1 MTIDA
6 TYSTRVNAVLLAAR
20 DLQDALKEHESDEI
34 GPLANDVLS
43 AALSR
48 ETGGVVAGFRDE
60 PDGVPF
66 EPSAV
71 GTLEEELSLAL
82 TELEVGEV
90 LLASAAVT
98 KPDPSDQV
106 DASATLGEAIDQLE
120 AAQGRLSRAGDSLEQ
135 GLFGGAASKPEDFFV
150 QLPATL
156 DGIVQ
161 RTSQVGLATI
171 NGLVKIPAAQLQ
183 PLFGAG
189 LGAVEAASDHFGALV
204 RAGMRAIRRA
214 LNALTRLVPHEI
226 REKVGGWAKEWWDKH
241 ASSVTLDIVRRSL
254 SVAEVQAAIAEAV
267 ADAQSRSQSPKDL
280 DAQAR
285 EKLDGDLRVGA
296 SRLLELDERHKRI
309 TSIIERIVGALSRL
323 IGPLV
328 LAFPPA
334 ALWIYGSGGSG
345 LVAAL
350 GVTLWIGRDYLD
362 TGVPFERIDGI
373 RLVVIKATGFRHV

>member
-1 MTIDA
+1 M
-6 TYSTRVNAVLLAAR
+6 AAR
-20 DLQDALKEHESDEI
+20 DLQDAVDANESDEI
-34 GPLANDVLS
+34 GPLGNNVLS

-60 PDGVPF
+60 LDGVPA
-66 EPSAV
+66 EPGAV

-98 KPDPSDQV
+98 KPGPSDQIV
-106 DASATLGEAIDQLE
+106 ASANLGEAIDQLE
-120 AAQGRLSRAGDSLEQ
+120 AAQGRLSRAGDSLQQ
-135 GLFGGAASKPEDFFV
+135 GLMGGPACKPEDFFV
-150 QLPATL
+150 QLPATVE
-156 DGIVQ
+156 GILQ
-161 RTSQVGLATI
+161 RTSQVGRATI
-171 NGLVKIPAAQLQ
+171 NGLAKIPAAQLQ

-189 LGAVEAASDHFGALV
+189 LSAVEAAGNQFGALV

-214 LNALTRLVPHEI
+214 LEALTRLVPNEI
-226 REKVGGWAKEWWDKH
+226 RERVGGWAKEWWEKH
-241 ASSVTLDIVRRSL
+241 ADGVTLDIVRRSL
-254 SVAEVQAAIAEAV
+254 SVAEVQAAIAKPV
-267 ADAQSRSQSPKDL
+267 ADALSRSQSPKDL
-280 DAQAR
+280 ESQLR
-285 EKLDGDLRVGA
+285 EKLDGDLREGA

-350 GVTLWIGRDYLD
+350 GVTVWVGRDYLD

-373 RLVVIKATGFRHV
+373 RLVVAKATGSGYV